1 MEKCKGVTKKG
12 TPCPWKGKYEG
23 YCKSHS
29 PKNSSKSEPIHLPRL
44 PENISQ
50 KLANC
55 SNVGIEK
62 IKKQIIDMWL
72 EDGGDYLILKKYT
85 NRIPVAQDV
94 YKELLKIF
102 NQEEVVLSQIF
113 VTENF
118 NSPNFSSPKE
128 DNSPKES
135 VPIGSSRPPLV
146 PIKVHYYSDFIPTKG
161 KVLSEEQEKSF
172 QTLKSFIQK
181 EWLNLKEILHNN
193 LIYLTP
199 IVYANAKN
207 FIRNKIKEVNDIY
220 TIDVEFWLNYLM
232 KRIFALGKE
241 PTKSSSKTSSKT
253 SSKIPKKEFK
263 SPMLQK
269 VNPIPKTR
277 KFQIQNVEEELK
289 KIFPDKDISLYTK
302 IVKVNA
308 SNYPIQSKVDIHK
321 LYLQFHPDK
330 CDSNPKTIKL
340 CNVFC
345 GKVENIK
352 KCFEFSKNPKVASP
366 IRSRGDDTESIL
378 KILNDE
384 V

>member
-23 YCKSHS
+23 YCKNHS
-29 PKNSSKSEPIHLPRL
+29 PKNSSKSDSIHLPRL
-44 PENISQ
+44 PQNISQ

-72 EDGGDYLILKKYT
+72 EDGGDYLTLKKYN

-102 NQEEVVLSQIF
+102 NQEEAVLSQIF

-118 NSPNFSSPKE
+118 NYPKE
-128 DNSPKES
+128 E

-146 PIKVHYYSDFIPTKG
+146 PIKLHYYSDFIPTSG

-172 QTLKSFIQK
+172 QTLKSFIQR

-199 IVYANAKN
+199 SVYTNAKN
-207 FIRNKIKEVNDIY
+207 FLRNKIKEVNDIY

-241 PTKSSSKTSSKT
+241 PSKSSSKTSSKT
-253 SSKIPKKEFK
+253 SSKEFK

-269 VNPIPKTR
+269 VNPIPITR
-277 KFQIQNVEEELK
+277 KFHKQNTEEELK
-289 KIFPDKDISLYTK
+289 KIFPDKDISLYMK

-366 IRSRGDDTESIL
+366 IRSRGDDTESVL

>member
-1 MEKCKGVTKKG
+1 MDKCKANTKKG
-12 TPCPWKGKYEG
+12 TPCPWKGKYNG
-23 YCKSHS
+23 YCKNHGRQ
-29 PKNSSKSEPIHLPRL
+29 NSSKSDSLHLPRL

-55 SNVGIEK
+55 SNIGIEK

-72 EDGGDYLILKKYT
+72 EDGGDYLTLKKY
-85 NRIPVAQDV
+85 NNKIPVAEDV

-118 NSPNFSSPKE
+118 NYSKE
-128 DNSPKES
+128 DKSSKDS
-135 VPIGSSRPPLV
+135 KIPIGSSRPPLV
-146 PIKVHYYSDFIPTKG
+146 PIKIHYYSDFIPKLG

-172 QTLKSFIQK
+172 QTLKSFIQR
-181 EWLNLKEILHNN
+181 EWINLKEILHNN

-199 IVYANAKN
+199 IVYENAKN
-207 FIRNKIKEVNDIY
+207 FIRNKIKEVNDLY
-220 TIDVEFWLNYLM
+220 TIDVEYWLDYLM
-232 KRIFALGKE
+232 KRIFAIGKK
-241 PTKSSSKTSSKT
+241 PSKTSSN
-253 SSKIPKKEFK
+253 IPKKDFK
-263 SPMLQK
+263 SPIHSK
-269 VNPIPKTR
+269 VNLNTKTR
-277 KFQIQNVEEELK
+277 KIQIQNVEEELK
-289 KIFPDKDISLYTK
+289 KIFPDKDISLYMK
-302 IVKVNA
+302 IVKVNS
-308 SNYPIQSKVDIHK
+308 SNYPIQSKSDIHK

-352 KCFEFSKNPKVASP
+352 KCFEFSKNPKIASP
-366 IRSRGDDTESIL
+366 IRSRGDDTESVL

-384 V
+384 I